1 MFTTQRTAR
10 GAALVASAAFGL
22 GGTLAPATLAPASF
36 VPAAHAQPH
45 GATSAVNQP
54 ASRDANV
61 DVFIMGLIGQSED
74 YILINLGGVK
84 SLDHVQMRLVA
95 VTVDGSEIASMVVPS
110 SQLTV
115 SKNDDGY
122 LDVSI
127 HQRLNIEQV
136 YMVEVTDFLTG
147 DSSFVE
153 LDPEYGE
160 SVEGLVASRQNLF
173 FPDTPGVQRAP
184 INPVS
189 PVPHPVVDPVPSKD
203 VQEDRPQP
211 TAAPAPAPVPA
222 TSESASPTPSAVAS
236 EKPGGAEGS
245 RDPEPT
251 ADASAAPKPKGDRIL
266 VYDRSSNQIPAETR
280 EATLEISTAELR
292 GSSDLQTIRTS
303 VKNVGE
309 SSLGYDVM
317 VFEMPADGGAVGAP
331 LATTHVSPE
340 QVKDGAFS
348 ADLKVPGTSLIG
360 GKRYRVVAVGGESP
374 DELKLMATSA
384 FSVSIIQRA
393 GSADA
398 SADSNNQ
405 PKPTLAYSSSE
416 QLPDYSSSSSDASPS
431 VADSLPARGVVG
443 DVVPPIPSAEG
454 VLNRAVLARSLAE
467 RAIPQAHAVSSNFV
481 TDANVTPVMSGY
493 VAFIGGRT
501 IVNLMGYQTSGSSTE
516 SVASPAVREG
526 YRLGSDGFYTRGT
539 KARGGSDSQSLEASA
554 SEDAPLPEGT
564 VPLGIALA
572 GSAVFVGSAVMVNQ
586 YRRRMEASIEAEATE
601 TVDVSA

>member
-45 GATSAVNQP
+45 GATSSVNQP
-54 ASRDANV
+54 ASRDTSV
-61 DVFIMGLIGQSED
+61 DVFIMGLIGQSGD

-84 SLDHVQMRLVA
+84 SFDHVQVRLVA

-136 YMVEVTDFLTG
+136 YLVEVTDFLTG
-147 DSSFVE
+147 ESSFVE

-160 SVEGLVASRQNLF
+160 SVEGLVVSRQNLF

-189 PVPHPVVDPVPSKD
+189 PAPHPVVDPAPSKD

-222 TSESASPTPSAVAS
+222 TSESASPTPSAVAP
-236 EKPGGAEGS
+236 EKPGGAEEP
-245 RDPEPT
+245 RNPEPT
-251 ADASAAPKPKGDRIL
+251 PDTSAAPNPKGDRIL

-317 VFEMPADGGAVGAP
+317 VFEMPADGGAVGSP

-360 GKRYRVVAVGGESP
+360 GKRYRVVAVGGDSP
-374 DELKLMATSA
+374 DELRLVATSA

-405 PKPTLAYSSSE
+405 PKPILAYSSSE
-416 QLPDYSSSSSDASPS
+416 QLPDYSSSPSDASPS
-431 VADSLPARGVVG
+431 AADSLPARGVVG

-481 TDANVTPVMSGY
+481 TDSNITPVMSGY
-493 VAFIGGRT
+493 AAFIGGRT
-501 IVNLMGYQTSGSSTE
+501 VVNLMGYQTSGGSTE

-526 YRLGSDGFYTRGT
+526 SRLGSDGFYTRGT

-572 GSAVFVGSAVMVNQ
+572 GSVVFVGSAVMVNQ
-586 YRRRMEASIEAEATE
+586 YRRRMEASIEAEAAE
-601 TVDVSA
+601 TMDVSA

>member
-36 VPAAHAQPH
+36 VSAAHAQPH
-45 GATSAVNQP
+45 GATSSVNQP
-54 ASRDANV
+54 ASRDTSV
-61 DVFIMGLIGQSED
+61 DVFIMGLIGQSGD

-84 SLDHVQMRLVA
+84 SFDHVQVRLVA

-136 YMVEVTDFLTG
+136 YLVEVTDFLTG
-147 DSSFVE
+147 ESSFVE

-160 SVEGLVASRQNLF
+160 SVEGLVVSRQNLF

-189 PVPHPVVDPVPSKD
+189 PVPHPVVDPVPSED
-203 VQEDRPQP
+203 VHEDRPQP
-211 TAAPAPAPVPA
+211 TAAPAPAPVPV
-222 TSESASPTPSAVAS
+222 TSESTSPTPSAVAS
-236 EKPGGAEGS
+236 EKPGGAEEP
-245 RDPEPT
+245 RNPEPT
-251 ADASAAPKPKGDRIL
+251 PDTSAAPKPKGDRIL
-266 VYDRSSNQIPAETR
+266 VYDRSSDQIPAETR

-360 GKRYRVVAVGGESP
+360 GKRYRVVAVGGDSP
-374 DELKLMATSA
+374 DELRLMATSA

-405 PKPTLAYSSSE
+405 PKPILAYSSSE
-416 QLPDYSSSSSDASPS
+416 QLPDYSSSPSDASPS

-443 DVVPPIPSAEG
+443 DVVPPIPSTEG

-481 TDANVTPVMSGY
+481 TGSNVTPVMSGY
-493 VAFIGGRT
+493 AAFIGGRT
-501 IVNLMGYQTSGSSTE
+501 VVNLMGYQTSGGSTE

-526 YRLGSDGFYTRGT
+526 SRLGSDGFYTRGT

-572 GSAVFVGSAVMVNQ
+572 GSVVFVGSAVMVNQ
-586 YRRRMEASIEAEATE
+586 YRRRMEASIEAEAAE
-601 TVDVSA
+601 TMDVSA

>member
-45 GATSAVNQP
+45 GATSSVNQP
-54 ASRDANV
+54 ASRDTSV
-61 DVFIMGLIGQSED
+61 DVFIMGLIGQSGD

-84 SLDHVQMRLVA
+84 SFDHVQVRLAA

-136 YMVEVTDFLTG
+136 YLVEVTDFLTG

-160 SVEGLVASRQNLF
+160 SVEGLVVSRQNLF

-189 PVPHPVVDPVPSKD
+189 PAPHPVANPVPSKD
-203 VQEDRPQP
+203 VHEDRPQP
-211 TAAPAPAPVPA
+211 TAAPAPAPVPV

-236 EKPGGAEGS
+236 EKPGGAEEP
-245 RDPEPT
+245 RNPEPT

-266 VYDRSSNQIPAETR
+266 VYDRSSDQIPAETR

-317 VFEMPADGGAVGAP
+317 VFEMPADGGAVGSP

-360 GKRYRVVAVGGESP
+360 GKRYRVVAVGGDSP
-374 DELKLMATSA
+374 DELRLMATSA

-405 PKPTLAYSSSE
+405 PKPILAYSSSE
-416 QLPDYSSSSSDASPS
+416 QLPDYSSSPSDASPS
-431 VADSLPARGVVG
+431 AADSLPARGVVG

-481 TDANVTPVMSGY
+481 TGSNITPVMSGY
-493 VAFIGGRT
+493 AAFIGGRT
-501 IVNLMGYQTSGSSTE
+501 VVNLMGYQTSGGSTE

-526 YRLGSDGFYTRGT
+526 SRLGSDGFYTRGT

-572 GSAVFVGSAVMVNQ
+572 GSVVFVGSAVMVNQ
-586 YRRRMEASIEAEATE
+586 YRRRMEASIEAEAAE
-601 TVDVSA
+601 TMDVSA

>member
-236 EKPGGAEGS
+236 EKPGDAEGS

-360 GKRYRVVAVGGESP
+360 G
-374 DELKLMATSA
+374 
-384 FSVSIIQRA
+384 
-393 GSADA
+393 
-398 SADSNNQ
+398 
-405 PKPTLAYSSSE
+405 
-416 QLPDYSSSSSDASPS
+416 
-431 VADSLPARGVVG
+431 
-443 DVVPPIPSAEG
+443 
-454 VLNRAVLARSLAE
+454 NR
-467 RAIPQAHAVSSNFV
+467 
-481 TDANVTPVMSGY
+481 
-493 VAFIGGRT
+493 
-501 IVNLMGYQTSGSSTE
+501 
-516 SVASPAVREG
+516 
-526 YRLGSDGFYTRGT
+526 
-539 KARGGSDSQSLEASA
+539 
-554 SEDAPLPEGT
+554 
-564 VPLGIALA
+564 
-572 GSAVFVGSAVMVNQ
+572 
-586 YRRRMEASIEAEATE
+586 
-601 TVDVSA
+601 

>member
-45 GATSAVNQP
+45 GATSSVNQP
-54 ASRDANV
+54 ASRDTSV
-61 DVFIMGLIGQSED
+61 DVFIMDLIGQSGD

-84 SLDHVQMRLVA
+84 SFDHVQVRLVA

-136 YMVEVTDFLTG
+136 YLVEVTDFLTG

-160 SVEGLVASRQNLF
+160 SVEGLVVSRQNLF

-189 PVPHPVVDPVPSKD
+189 PVPHPVANPVPSKD
-203 VQEDRPQP
+203 VHEDRPQP
-211 TAAPAPAPVPA
+211 TAAPAPAPVPV

-236 EKPGGAEGS
+236 EKPGGAEEP
-245 RDPEPT
+245 RNPEPT
-251 ADASAAPKPKGDRIL
+251 PDASAAPKPKGDRIL

-360 GKRYRVVAVGGESP
+360 GKRYRVVAVGGDSP
-374 DELKLMATSA
+374 DELRLMATSA

-405 PKPTLAYSSSE
+405 PKPILAYSSSE
-416 QLPDYSSSSSDASPS
+416 QLPDYSSSPSDASPS

-443 DVVPPIPSAEG
+443 DVVPPIPSTEG

-481 TDANVTPVMSGY
+481 TGSNVTPVMSGY
-493 VAFIGGRT
+493 AAFIGGRT
-501 IVNLMGYQTSGSSTE
+501 VVNLMGYQTSGGSTE

-526 YRLGSDGFYTRGT
+526 SRLGSDGFYTRGT

-572 GSAVFVGSAVMVNQ
+572 GSVVFVGSAVMVNQ
-586 YRRRMEASIEAEATE
+586 YRRRMEASIEAEASE
-601 TVDVSA
+601 TMDVSA

>member
-45 GATSAVNQP
+45 GATSSVNQP
-54 ASRDANV
+54 ASRDTSV
-61 DVFIMGLIGQSED
+61 DVFIMGLIGQSGD

-84 SLDHVQMRLVA
+84 SFDHVQVRLVA
-95 VTVDGSEIASMVVPS
+95 VTVDGSEIASMVVPL

-122 LDVSI
+122 FDVSI

-136 YMVEVTDFLTG
+136 YLVEVTDFLTG

-160 SVEGLVASRQNLF
+160 SVEGLVVSRQNLF

-189 PVPHPVVDPVPSKD
+189 PAPHPVANPVPSKD

-211 TAAPAPAPVPA
+211 TAAPAPAPVPV

-236 EKPGGAEGS
+236 EKPGGAEEP
-245 RDPEPT
+245 RNPEPT

-266 VYDRSSNQIPAETR
+266 VYDRSSDQIPAETR

-331 LATTHVSPE
+331 LTTTHVSPE

-348 ADLKVPGTSLIG
+348 ADLKVPGTSLTG
-360 GKRYRVVAVGGESP
+360 GKRYRVVAVGGDSP
-374 DELKLMATSA
+374 DELRLMATSA

-405 PKPTLAYSSSE
+405 PKPILAYSSSE
-416 QLPDYSSSSSDASPS
+416 QLPDYSSSPSDASPS

-481 TDANVTPVMSGY
+481 TGSNVTPVMSGY
-493 VAFIGGRT
+493 AAFIGGRT
-501 IVNLMGYQTSGSSTE
+501 VVNLMGYQTSGGSTE

-526 YRLGSDGFYTRGT
+526 SRLGSDGFYTRGM

-572 GSAVFVGSAVMVNQ
+572 GSVVFVGSAVMVNQ
-586 YRRRMEASIEAEATE
+586 YRRRMEASIEAEAAE
-601 TVDVSA
+601 TMDVSA

>member
-36 VPAAHAQPH
+36 VSAAHAQPH
-45 GATSAVNQP
+45 GATSSVNQP
-54 ASRDANV
+54 ASRDTSV
-61 DVFIMGLIGQSED
+61 DVFIMGLIGQSGD

-84 SLDHVQMRLVA
+84 SFDHVQVRLVA

-136 YMVEVTDFLTG
+136 YLVEVTDFLTG
-147 DSSFVE
+147 ESSFVE

-160 SVEGLVASRQNLF
+160 SVEGLVVSRQNLF

-189 PVPHPVVDPVPSKD
+189 PVPHPVVDPVPSED
-203 VQEDRPQP
+203 VHEDRPQP
-211 TAAPAPAPVPA
+211 TAAPAPAPVPV

-236 EKPGGAEGS
+236 EKPGGAEEP
-245 RDPEPT
+245 RNPEPT

-266 VYDRSSNQIPAETR
+266 VYDRSSDQIPAETR

-317 VFEMPADGGAVGAP
+317 VFEMPADGGAVGSP

-360 GKRYRVVAVGGESP
+360 GKRYRVVAVGGDSP
-374 DELKLMATSA
+374 DELRLMATSA

-405 PKPTLAYSSSE
+405 PKPILAYSSSE
-416 QLPDYSSSSSDASPS
+416 QLPDYSSSPSDASPS

-481 TDANVTPVMSGY
+481 TGSNITPVMSGY
-493 VAFIGGRT
+493 AAFIGGRT
-501 IVNLMGYQTSGSSTE
+501 VVNLMGYQTSGGSTE

-526 YRLGSDGFYTRGT
+526 SRLGSDGFYTRGT

-572 GSAVFVGSAVMVNQ
+572 GSVVFVGSAVMVNQ
-586 YRRRMEASIEAEATE
+586 YRRRMEASIEAEAAE
-601 TVDVSA
+601 TMDVSA

>member
-45 GATSAVNQP
+45 GATSSVNQP
-54 ASRDANV
+54 ASRDTSV
-61 DVFIMGLIGQSED
+61 DVFIMGLIGQSGD

-84 SLDHVQMRLVA
+84 SFDHVQVRLAA

-136 YMVEVTDFLTG
+136 YLVEVTDFLTG
-147 DSSFVE
+147 ESSFVE

-160 SVEGLVASRQNLF
+160 SVEGLVVSRQNLF

-189 PVPHPVVDPVPSKD
+189 PVPHPVVDSVPSKD
-203 VQEDRPQP
+203 VHEDRPQP
-211 TAAPAPAPVPA
+211 TAAPAPAPVPV

-236 EKPGGAEGS
+236 EKPGGAEEP
-245 RDPEPT
+245 RNPEPT
-251 ADASAAPKPKGDRIL
+251 PDASAAPKPKGDRIL
-266 VYDRSSNQIPAETR
+266 VYDRSSDQIPAETR

-360 GKRYRVVAVGGESP
+360 GKRYRVVAVGGDSP
-374 DELKLMATSA
+374 DELRLMATSA

-405 PKPTLAYSSSE
+405 PKPILAYSSSE
-416 QLPDYSSSSSDASPS
+416 QLPDYSSSPSDASPS

-481 TDANVTPVMSGY
+481 TGSNVTPVMSGY
-493 VAFIGGRT
+493 AAFIGGRT
-501 IVNLMGYQTSGSSTE
+501 VVNLMGYQTSGGSTE

-526 YRLGSDGFYTRGT
+526 SRLGSDGFYTRGM

-572 GSAVFVGSAVMVNQ
+572 GSVVFVGSAVMVNQ
-586 YRRRMEASIEAEATE
+586 YRRRMEASIEAEAAE
-601 TVDVSA
+601 TMDVSA

>member
-54 ASRDANV
+54 ASRDTNV
-61 DVFIMGLIGQSED
+61 DVFIMDLIGQSED

-95 VTVDGSEIASMVVPS
+95 VTVDGLEIASMVVPS

-136 YMVEVTDFLTG
+136 YMVEVTDLLTG

-160 SVEGLVASRQNLF
+160 SVEGLVVSRQNLF

-189 PVPHPVVDPVPSKD
+189 PAPYPVVDPVPSKD

-222 TSESASPTPSAVAS
+222 TSE
-236 EKPGGAEGS
+236 KPGGAEES
-245 RDPEPT
+245 RYPEPT

-431 VADSLPARGVVG
+431 VADSLPARGVVR

-481 TDANVTPVMSGY
+481 TGPNVTPVMSGY
-493 VAFIGGRT
+493 AAFIGGRT
-501 IVNLMGYQTSGSSTE
+501 VVNLMGYQTSGGSTE

-572 GSAVFVGSAVMVNQ
+572 GSVVFVGSAVMVNQ

>member
-61 DVFIMGLIGQSED
+61 DVFIMDLIGQSED

-95 VTVDGSEIASMVVPS
+95 VTVDGLEIASMVVPS

-136 YMVEVTDFLTG
+136 YMVEVTDLLTG

-160 SVEGLVASRQNLF
+160 SVEGLVVSRQNLF

-189 PVPHPVVDPVPSKD
+189 PAPYPVVDPVPSKD

-211 TAAPAPAPVPA
+211 TVAPAPAPVPA

-236 EKPGGAEGS
+236 EKPGGAEES
-245 RDPEPT
+245 RYPEPT

-481 TDANVTPVMSGY
+481 TGPNVTPVMSGY
-493 VAFIGGRT
+493 AAFIGGRT
-501 IVNLMGYQTSGSSTE
+501 VVNLMGYQTSGGSTE

-572 GSAVFVGSAVMVNQ
+572 GSVVFVGSAVMVNQ

>member
-1 MFTTQRTAR
+1 
-10 GAALVASAAFGL
+10 
-22 GGTLAPATLAPASF
+22 
-36 VPAAHAQPH
+36 
-45 GATSAVNQP
+45 
-54 ASRDANV
+54 
-61 DVFIMGLIGQSED
+61 
-74 YILINLGGVK
+74 
-84 SLDHVQMRLVA
+84 
-95 VTVDGSEIASMVVPS
+95 
-110 SQLTV
+110 
-115 SKNDDGY
+115 
-122 LDVSI
+122 
-127 HQRLNIEQV
+127 
-136 YMVEVTDFLTG
+136 MVEVTDLLTG

-160 SVEGLVASRQNLF
+160 SVEGLVVSRQNLF

-189 PVPHPVVDPVPSKD
+189 PAPYPVVDPVPSKD

-236 EKPGGAEGS
+236 EKPGGAEEP

-331 LATTHVSPE
+331 MATTHVSPE

-481 TDANVTPVMSGY
+481 TGPNVTPVMSGY
-493 VAFIGGRT
+493 AAFIGGRT
-501 IVNLMGYQTSGSSTE
+501 VVNLMGYQTSGDSTE

-572 GSAVFVGSAVMVNQ
+572 GSVVFVGSAVMVNQ